1 VLPTVH
7 IFASPPSAGENSPPH
22 VILLPLESNA
32 TNEPALLL
40 ISPSGSI
47 RFWSSIFLGLA
58 GADRFVQ
65 HVIALT
71 GRGRDGETIT
81 RAQPLIPALSLSSN
95 NAAMQGKGAH
105 SRSMCTQAN
114 VPINSDYRPRYYR
127 GNLERAH
134 LQDCSLPQS

>member
-7 IFASPPSAGENSPPH
+7 IFASPPSEGEKSPPQ

-40 ISPSGSI
+40 TSPSGSI

-65 HVIALT
+65 HDITLI
-71 GRGRDGETIT
+71 GRGRDAETIT
-81 RAQPLIPALSLSSN
+81 RAQPLIPVLSLSSN
-95 NAAMQGKGAH
+95 NTVMQGKGEPLRVVLH
-105 SRSMCTQAN
+105 
-114 VPINSDYRPRYYR
+114 
-127 GNLERAH
+127 
-134 LQDCSLPQS
+134 